1 MPEMI
6 LDSLFLI
13 TNAYIDKHKKLPMR
27 VCVRRK
33 GVSRL
38 YHIAT
43 VLDIACKVTGMA
55 KPKSLNNF
63 KHVRGILHKA
73 VCVMHRLRRQSPY
86 RFLLK
91 DGVADSGHRD
101 NLVDLRDAFCNVAG
115 MARERLV
122 SVAQGT
128 TRPPTQQEA
137 EAAIEMMRRAELV
150 VVNDEKEAFRL
161 QHYLAER
168 ALTPLVVHA
177 EVAAP
182 LNQPVTVGQ
191 WSEPTVAHQ

>member
-13 TNAYIDKHKKLPMR
+13 TNAYIDKHKKLPVR
-27 VCVRRK
+27 VCIRRR

-43 VLDIACKVTGMA
+43 VLDIACKITGMD

-63 KHVRGILHKA
+63 KHVRGVLHKA

-91 DGVADSGHRD
+91 GTDIGEYRD
-101 NLVDLRDAFCNVAG
+101 NLVDLRDAYCNVAG
-115 MARERLV
+115 MGRERLV

-137 EAAIEMMRRAELV
+137 EAAIEMMKRAELV
-150 VVNDEKEAFRL
+150 VVQDEKEAYRL

-168 ALTPLVVHA
+168 ALTPLVIHA
-177 EVAAP
+177 EVAGL
-182 LNQPVTVGQ
+182 LNQPETAEA